1 MFSNKLFKV
10 SPIPTFLWEA
20 IEKLQ
25 KLAPLVLGI
34 DDDPEFSFLIRE
46 NIFLA
51 WLAAY
56 ESRTHV
62 IILLSVLL
70 SSH

>member
-46 NIFLA
+46 NIFFSKA
-51 WLAAY
+51 
-56 ESRTHV
+56 SC
-62 IILLSVLL
+62 LLEPHSSNSSFKRLT